1 MTPTKSKAKE
11 LIQKAL
17 NQILDLKQTRPN
29 TRDFKQWRRNTRVA
43 IGHVFGDKSK
53 QVKEF
58 EEINYEIPYGNYI
71 ASVSGQSQAQHDQAK
86 QARYSSGLEDVTALL
101 ESMLDEIDLVYPD
114 SLTIEETSTLNY
126 KNGQFS
132 DEVLDAVCKAL
143 GDTDKGLTGSEIGD
157 MLCQCQIED
166 INRSATKSYRLY
178 SALKNHSTPEDVYA
192 ATIDFIRKVMMPVKF
207 SNKPDRYLVLR
218 PNLNR
223 ALSFAGL
230 KVDKAGRLIN
240 ISPAVTIDDAIS
252 KAKDLQYPQDEA
264 CQPSTTESTDINGH
278 ITSKKIFVVHGRDD
292 GTRAIVTRF
301 LEQLELFPIVLQEE
315 PNKGRTIIEKFE
327 EYSNVG
333 FAVILC
339 TPDDKGQLVGETNL
353 KHRPRQNV
361 VLEWGFFLG
370 KIGRERVFALVK
382 GDVEIPSD
390 YSGVLNIEMDDAGG
404 WQMRLAKELKTAG
417 LSIDLNCL

>member
-17 NQILDLKQTRPN
+17 NQILDLKQTRPD
-29 TRDFKQWRRNTRVA
+29 TGDFKQWRRNTRVA

-252 KAKDLQYPQDEA
+252 KAKDLQYPQDETL
-264 CQPSTTESTDINGH
+264 QSSTTESTNINGH
-278 ITSKKIFVVHGRDD
+278 ITSKEIFVVHGRDE
-292 GTRAIVTRF
+292 GTRAIVTGF
-301 LEQLELFPIVLQEE
+301 LEKLDLTPIVLQEE
-315 PNKGRTIIEKFE
+315 PNEGRTIIEKFE
-327 EYSNVG
+327 DHAQVG
-333 FAVILC
+333 FAVVLC
-339 TPDDKGQLVGETNL
+339 TPEDEGRLVGETYL
-353 KHRPRQNV
+353 KYRPRQNV
-361 VLEWGFFLG
+361 VLELGFFLG
-370 KIGRERVFALVK
+370 KIGRNRVAVLIK

-390 YSGVLNIEMDDAGG
+390 YSGVLYIPMDVSGG
-404 WQMRLAKELKTAG
+404 WKMRLAKEFKTAG
-417 LSIDLNCL
+417 LPIDLNRL

>member
-1 MTPTKSKAKE
+1 MTPTKSKAKK

-17 NQILDLKQTRPN
+17 NQILDLKQTRPD
-29 TRDFKQWRRNTRVA
+29 TKDFKQWHRNTRVA

-58 EEINYEIPYGNYI
+58 EEINYEILHANYI

-86 QARYSSGLEDVTALL
+86 RARYIRCLEDATALL
-101 ESMLDEIDLVYPD
+101 ESMLDEIDLVYSD
-114 SLTIEETSTLNY
+114 SLMIQETSTLNY

-132 DEVLDAVCKAL
+132 DEMLDAVCNAL

-157 MLCQCQIED
+157 ILHQCQIED

-178 SALKNHSTPEDVYA
+178 SALKNRPAPEEVYA
-192 ATIDFIRKVMMPVKF
+192 GTIDFIRKVMVPVKF

-218 PNLNR
+218 SNLNR

-240 ISPAVTIDDAIS
+240 VSPAVTIDDAIS
-252 KAKDLQYPQDEA
+252 RSKDLPYPQDEA
-264 CQPSTTESTDINGH
+264 RQPSTTEAIDTNGYVN
-278 ITSKKIFVVHGRDD
+278 TNQIFVVHGRDD
-292 GTRAIVTRF
+292 GTTAIVTRF
-301 LEQLELFPIVLQEE
+301 LEQLKLSPIVLQEE

-327 EYSNVG
+327 EYSNVE
-333 FAVILC
+333 FAVVLC
-339 TPDDKGQLVGETNL
+339 TPDDEGKLVGETDL

-390 YSGVLNIEMDDAGG
+390 YSGVLYIPMDDSDG
-404 WQMRLAKELKTAG
+404 WQTKLAKELKTAG
-417 LSIDLNCL
+417 LPIDLNRL